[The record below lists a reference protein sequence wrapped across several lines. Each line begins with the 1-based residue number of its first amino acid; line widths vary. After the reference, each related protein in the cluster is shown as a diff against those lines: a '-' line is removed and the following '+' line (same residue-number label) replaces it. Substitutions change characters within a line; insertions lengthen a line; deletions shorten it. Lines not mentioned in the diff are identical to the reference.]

1 MKERL
6 FLSLVEQLRH
16 DIVFTTHVSR
26 PYYNSENGN
35 KTIEFEYFS
44 KQYQLILNGDIRMK
58 TPADDVKI
66 ESFDDLIQE
75 LIRSKRE
82 NL

>member
-26 PYYNSENGN
+26 PSYNPKNGN
-35 KTIEFEYFS
+35 QEIDFEYFS
-44 KQYQLILNGDIRMK
+44 NKYQLVLNGDIKMK
-58 TPADDVKI
+58 TPANDVKI

-75 LIRSKRE
+75 LIKSKRGHR
-82 NL
+82 